1 MAASRRCTT
10 VSQEFGGEDGEA
22 VNVGIIGERRWLFV
36 SMGKIRAKFGKE
48 SRVKLEDKG
57 QGVIE

>member
-1 MAASRRCTT
+1 M
-10 VSQEFGGEDGEA
+10 SQEFGGEDGEA

-36 SMGKIRAKFGKE
+36 SMGKIRARFGKE